1 MTDGGKNG
9 TDVGPDPAA
18 VELAHRL
25 FDLARAGAAAELAG
39 YLDAG
44 VPVEITDPKGDTL
57 LILAAYHGHPP
68 IVADLLA
75 RGADPDRTNDRG
87 QTAIAAALFARSA
100 ESVTALLAAG
110 ADPHHG
116 SPSAWATVEHFDLPD
131 MREIL
136 ERTVDS

>member
-1 MTDGGKNG
+1 M
-9 TDVGPDPAA
+9 
-18 VELAHRL
+18 
-25 FDLARAGAAAELAG
+25 FDLAREGDGQLVA

-57 LILAAYHGHPP
+57 LILASYYGHPAL
-68 IVADLLA
+68 VAALLE
-75 RGADPDRTNDRG
+75 RGADPNRTNDRG

-100 ESVTALLAAG
+100 ESVTALLGAG

-131 MREIL
+131 MRAVL
-136 ERTVDS
+136 ERHGS

>member
-1 MTDGGKNG
+1 MDE
-9 TDVGPDPAA
+9 AA
-18 VELAHRL
+18 VELAHRM
-25 FDLARAGAAAELAG
+25 FDLAREGATDQLTA

-57 LILAAYHGHPP
+57 LILAAYYGNDA
-68 IVADLLA
+68 IVTGLLA

-87 QTAIAAALFARSA
+87 QTAIAAALFAQSVT
-100 ESVTALLAAG
+100 SVTALLEAG

-131 MREIL
+131 MRGLL
-136 ERTVDS
+136 EGHAGPPAG